1 MFRKSTA
8 LLITIIITV
17 LCTAAASAEDSSSR
31 LRLTS
36 SEFVTN
42 DINSTYITGTIS
54 PAAGQ
59 EIKIKQG
66 FKTIVCKTVPASGQT
81 ESFRIKLPPSRLNT
95 KGDSYFRVFAGT
107 KASDK
112 EVDPVRVK
120 ITYKPREKQ
129 SIKTDKTDF
138 KLTVPGVRQP
148 INARTA
154 SGQGLMYVSE
164 DPDVVRVDDNGNLV
178 PVGKG
183 SAKVSVIAVGD
194 NKYDGAKKDIKVS
207 VKDTDGY
214 LVAFHSSIDDDTD
227 EIHEQIVA
235 EKTVAT
241 LDSNTFENGDHEF
254 LGWAAE
260 DGGPVVYDDGDEIE
274 DLAEKGKTTDLY
286 AVWTGDGANAAVAW
300 ALKIAADDSF
310 TYGARPA
317 TAAPG
322 CYFCGTNHG
331 PVRYNKPAGYEKTYV
346 CMTFVHAAYAHGAE
360 DPEMLADCQ
369 AGRYTLSL
377 HDWNFSHWNCWK
389 KIGRCSELSV
399 DDLEPGDVII
409 WWADNDYSGHASLY
423 AGDNNIV
430 DAGIVGW
437 GADSIAV
444 RYGKGQSYLNSG
456 ARHDSRSYV
465 MRYVPPEEQ

>member
-1 MFRKSTA
+1 MSRKILSFLVA
-8 LLITIIITV
+8 LILTV
-17 LCTAAASAEDSSSR
+17 LCTAVVAADDSSSEIQ
-31 LRLTS
+31 LTN
-36 SEFVTN
+36 SEIVTN
-42 DINSTYITGTIS
+42 DINSTYIAGTIS

-59 EIKIKQG
+59 KILVKQG
-66 FKTIVCKTVPASGQT
+66 FKTIVTKTVPASGKT
-81 ESFRIKLPPSRLNT
+81 EAFMVKLPPSRLNT
-95 KGDSYFRVFAGT
+95 KGSSYFRVMAATGT
-107 KASDK
+107 SDSGP
-112 EVDPVRVK
+112 DPIRVK

-129 SIKTDKTDF
+129 TIEVPKSSF
-138 KLTVPGVRQP
+138 ALTVPGVRKP
-148 INARTA
+148 INAKTP
-154 SGQGLMYVSE
+154 SGQDLMYVSE
-164 DPDVVRVDDNGNLV
+164 NPDVVKVDDNGNLV

-183 SAKVSVIAVGD
+183 SATVSVIAIGD
-194 NKYDGAKKDIKVS
+194 NQFDGAKKDVKVS

-214 LVAFHSSIDDDTD
+214 LVAFHSSIDDKPDQV
-227 EIHEQIVA
+227 HEQIVA
-235 EKTVAT
+235 EKTSAS

-254 LGWAAE
+254 LGWAVK

-274 DLAEKGKTTDLY
+274 DLAEKGKTADLY

-300 ALKIAADDSF
+300 AIKIAEDDSF
-310 TYGARPA
+310 SYGARPA

-409 WWADNDYSGHASLY
+409 WWADNDYSGHASIY

-430 DAGIVGW
+430 DAGDVGW
-437 GADSIAV
+437 GADTIAV
-444 RYGKGQSYLNSG
+444 RYGKGQSYLNTG